1 MLNLG
6 TGYTTATAT
15 FSEPE
20 LPGGVA
26 ATATAFVKNGQV
38 YAVQID
44 STGSGYT
51 QAPSITISG
60 DGSGADA
67 SCRVV
72 KVALVW
78 RWVFPPPMMQLPATK
93 FKFKAPVYLMSNT
106 YYAFVV
112 KAPTSLNYTIWTSKL
127 GENQLG
133 TELRVVEQPSLG
145 SLFMS
150 QNGGLWTE
158 DQTQDVTFT
167 MWRASFSV
175 DQVANIEMT
184 NAPLGVRGI
193 QDDPIECNAEGTDL
207 TSNLFG
213 DNPQIVRVYHY
224 NHGMTNGDLVRLL
237 GVDGNPGGID
247 NSVFDS
253 LHEVI
258 TSDFHTF
265 TINVGVSATRSE
277 KTGGSAVLC
286 SYQRPYEVI
295 NVVTGA
301 MTFPTSGIVASN
313 RATTAEGVT
322 TYGAAQ
328 KYRLDTRVLHQPRTR
343 FLLRWSSRRC

>member
-1 MLNLG
+1 
-6 TGYTTATAT
+6 
-15 FSEPE
+15 
-20 LPGGVA
+20 
-26 ATATAFVKNGQV
+26 
-38 YAVQID
+38 
-44 STGSGYT
+44 
-51 QAPSITISG
+51 
-60 DGSGADA
+60 
-67 SCRVV
+67 
-72 KVALVW
+72 
-78 RWVFPPPMMQLPATK
+78 
-93 FKFKAPVYLMSNT
+93 
-106 YYAFVV
+106 
-112 KAPTSLNYTIWTSKL
+112 
-127 GENQLG
+127 
-133 TELRVVEQPSLG
+133 
-145 SLFMS
+145 MS

-175 DQVANIEMT
+175 DQVVNIEMT
-184 NAPLGVRGI
+184 TVTSKVRGI
-193 QDDPIECNAEGTDL
+193 QDDPIECNVDGTDL

-237 GVDGNPGGID
+237 GVDNFGGID

-258 TSDFHTF
+258 TGISTPS

-328 KYRLDTRVLHQPRTR
+328 KYRLDNEYYINLAQG